1 MKERVEKKIALGL
14 IRKSPAV
21 VEEIEKTAEKMARQ
35 GWHFLH
41 SETDIDLKTI
51 SLFFER
57 EMRD

>member
-1 MKERVEKKIALGL
+1 MKERAEKKIALGL
-14 IRKSPAV
+14 IRKSSAV
-21 VEEIEKTAEKMARQ
+21 VEEIERTAEKMTRE
-35 GWHFLH
+35 GWCFLH